1 LKFNRTIRLSIL
13 LTIFCA
19 FNFIYGGQ
27 TGKLSG
33 KIIDKDTGEPII
45 GANILIQ
52 DTYFG
57 AAADIDGYYYIN
69 NIPPG
74 VYNVS
79 VTAIGYTKTI
89 VTKVQ
94 VRIDLTTNLDVELI
108 PATIEL
114 GEEVVVVADK
124 PLIIKD
130 LTSTKETVSSE
141 DISMMPVEDI
151 GAVVNLQ
158 AGVMDGHFRG
168 GRSNEVAYLIDG
180 IPVTDAFNGGN
191 AVKIENGS
199 VRELEVISGTF
210 NAEYGQAMS
219 GIVNIVTK
227 EGSQKFEGN
236 VTAYFGNYL
245 TFGSHPAED
254 DGMYQIYKNQDLLGE
269 FLPLFGDLTK
279 YGNEPTKDDGIYQNL
294 GGLSI
299 DGLKDITIN
308 LSGPTKIIDGL
319 TFFVTGRYFSDG
331 GHTFGRRVYNI
342 DDSFPLPLSGDG
354 EWVAMDPWEKI
365 SYNGKLTYNL
375 PSWKF
380 SYSIF
385 GDNDERKNYNHDYRW
400 TPDGIIN
407 DFSNNMIHN
416 LQISAI
422 PSQSTFTSLK
432 FSANFHDFEG
442 YLFEDPFDSRYVKP
456 NQGQAQ
462 SDYTYRTGGT
472 NGDRYNRSTNT
483 IIGQWTLESQVSK
496 EHKVKIGIEGRKH
509 KVKNHWR
516 TVRNLVEGQ
525 IDEVTKEELF
535 ELGYA
540 LPHTEF
546 NNEYEKEPYELNA
559 YIQDKMEYDIMI
571 INAGLRLDY
580 FNANSDM
587 IADLKNPLNNP
598 DFPGYNE
605 RVDAE
610 VKTQFSPRL
619 GVSFPMSDQGAIYF
633 SYGHFFQIPALENL
647 YYNDENIIV
656 PGASLSSR
664 TGNPDLKAQKTIQ
677 YEVGLQQVIFPN
689 VALDF
694 SVYYRD
700 IRNLLGVE
708 IINTYEGFK
717 YARYINKDYGNTKG
731 FIVTLDKRFTDYF
744 SAKLDYT
751 YQIAEGNSSD
761 PLAVYNDNQS
771 DPPVE
776 SEKHLVPLDWDQ
788 RSTVNLTGTVGIPG
802 DWTVGL
808 IFQYGSGTP
817 YTEDIQISN
826 GVRFENGG
834 RKPVYFNADLKA
846 DKFFDLWGLN
856 FHAFLLV
863 YNLFDTRNE
872 TGVYSTTGRATSD
885 LNVKYAG
892 EVFGLN
898 TIDEFIKNPGM
909 YSAPRQIRVG
919 LSLGF

>member
-1 LKFNRTIRLSIL
+1 MKFNRIVRLYIPIIILSIYSGL
-13 LTIFCA
+13 FA
-19 FNFIYGGQ
+19 GQ

-33 KIIDKDTGEPII
+33 KIIDRETQEPVI
-45 GANILIQ
+45 GANIIIQ
-52 DTYFG
+52 DTYLG
-57 AAADIDGYYYIN
+57 AAADLDGYYYIN

-74 VYNVS
+74 EYVVS
-79 VTAIGYTKTI
+79 VTAIGYRKTT
-89 VTKVQ
+89 VTQVQ

-108 PATIEL
+108 SEAIDL
-114 GEEVVVVADK
+114 GQEVVVVADK

-180 IPVTDAFNGGN
+180 IPVTDAFNGEN
-191 AVKIENGS
+191 SVEIENGS

-219 GIVNIVTK
+219 GVVNIVTK
-227 EGSQKFEGN
+227 EGSQKYEGS
-236 VTAYFGNYL
+236 VSAYFGNYI
-245 TFGSHPAED
+245 TP
-254 DGMYQIYKNQDLLGE
+254 
-269 FLPLFGDLTK
+269 
-279 YGNEPTKDDGIYQNL
+279 DDGIYQNL
-294 GGLSI
+294 GNFNF
-299 DGLKDITIN
+299 DGVKDITFS
-308 LSGPTKIIDGL
+308 LSGPTKILDDL
-319 TFFVTGRYFSDG
+319 TFFFTGRYFDDG
-331 GHTFGRRVYNI
+331 GHTFGKRVYNI
-342 DDSFPLPLSGDG
+342 EDSFPFMPTGDG
-354 EWVAMDPWEKI
+354 EFVAMDPWKKM
-365 SYNGKLTYNL
+365 SANAKLTYNM

-380 SYSIF
+380 SYSFF
-385 GDNDERKNYNHDYRW
+385 GDTDERSYYDHDYRW
-400 TPDGIIN
+400 TPDGIMNHFN
-407 DFSNNMIHN
+407 DNMIHN
-416 LQISAI
+416 LQISII
-422 PSQSTFTSLK
+422 PSQSTFSSLK
-432 FSANFHDFEG
+432 FSANFHNFEG
-442 YLFEDPFDSRYVKP
+442 YLFEDPYDSRYGYP
-456 NQGQAQ
+456 SQGQAQ

-472 NGDRYNRSTNT
+472 NGDRYERNTNT
-483 IIGQWTLESQVSK
+483 LIGQWTLESQVSK
-496 EHKVKIGIEGRKH
+496 QHKVKVGLEGRMH

-516 TVRNLVEGQ
+516 TIRNLVEGQ
-525 IDEVTKEELF
+525 LDENGNPLF
-535 ELGYA
+535 ELGYSA
-540 LPHTEF
+540 AHTEY
-546 NNEYEKEPYELNA
+546 NNSYEKTPFEFNG

-580 FNANSDM
+580 FNANDYM
-587 IADLKNPLNNP
+587 ISDLKNPLNNSA
-598 DFPGYNE
+598 FPGYNDSVK
-605 RVDAE
+605 VDA
-610 VKTQFSPRL
+610 KYQLSPRL

-633 SYGHFFQIPALENL
+633 SYGHFFQIPPLENL
-647 YYNDENIIV
+647 YYNDENLINQ
-656 PGASLSSR
+656 GAALSSR

-677 YEVGLQQVIFPN
+677 YEVGLQQVLFPN
-689 VALDF
+689 IALDF

-717 YARYINKDYGNTKG
+717 YGRYINKDYGNTKG
-731 FIVTLDKRFTDYF
+731 FILTLDKRYADYF
-744 SAKLDYT
+744 SAKIDYT
-751 YQIAEGNSSD
+751 YQIAEGNASD

-788 RSTVNLTGTVGIPG
+788 TSTINLTGTVGVPG

-817 YTEDIQISN
+817 YTEDIRISN

-834 RKPVYFNADLKA
+834 RKPFFFNTDLKA
-846 DKFFDLWGLN
+846 DKFFDIAGIN
-856 FHAFLLV
+856 FHAYLLV
-863 YNLFDTRNE
+863 YNLFDIRNE
-872 TGVYSTTGRATSD
+872 YGVYSTTGRANSD
-885 LNVKYAG
+885 LNVKFAG

-898 TIDEFIKNPGM
+898 TIDEFLKNPGM

>member
-1 LKFNRTIRLSIL
+1 MKFNRIVRLYIPIIILSIYSGL
-13 LTIFCA
+13 FA
-19 FNFIYGGQ
+19 GQ

-33 KIIDKDTGEPII
+33 KIIDRETQEPVI
-45 GANILIQ
+45 GANIIIQ
-52 DTYFG
+52 DTYLG
-57 AAADIDGYYYIN
+57 AAADLDGYYYIN

-74 VYNVS
+74 EYVVS
-79 VTAIGYTKTI
+79 VTAIGYRKTT
-89 VTKVQ
+89 VTQVQ

-108 PATIEL
+108 SEAIDL
-114 GEEVVVVADK
+114 GQEVVVVADK

-180 IPVTDAFNGGN
+180 IPVTDAFNGEN
-191 AVKIENGS
+191 SVEIENGS

-219 GIVNIVTK
+219 GVVNIVTK
-227 EGSQKFEGN
+227 EGSQKYEGS
-236 VTAYFGNYL
+236 VSAYFGNYI
-245 TFGSHPAED
+245 TP
-254 DGMYQIYKNQDLLGE
+254 
-269 FLPLFGDLTK
+269 
-279 YGNEPTKDDGIYQNL
+279 DDGIYQNL
-294 GGLSI
+294 GNFNF
-299 DGLKDITIN
+299 DGVKDITFS
-308 LSGPTKIIDGL
+308 LSGPTKILDDL
-319 TFFVTGRYFSDG
+319 TFFFTGRYFDDG
-331 GHTFGRRVYNI
+331 GHTFGKRVYNI
-342 DDSFPLPLSGDG
+342 EDSFPFMPTGDG
-354 EWVAMDPWEKI
+354 EFVAMDPWKKM
-365 SYNGKLTYNL
+365 SANAKLTYNM

-380 SYSIF
+380 SYSFF
-385 GDNDERKNYNHDYRW
+385 GDTDERSYYDHDYRW
-400 TPDGIIN
+400 TPDGIMNHFN
-407 DFSNNMIHN
+407 DNMIHN
-416 LQISAI
+416 LQISII
-422 PSQSTFTSLK
+422 PSQSTFSSLK
-432 FSANFHDFEG
+432 FSANFHNFEG
-442 YLFEDPFDSRYVKP
+442 YLFEDPYDSRYGYP
-456 NQGQAQ
+456 SQGQAQ

-472 NGDRYNRSTNT
+472 NGDRYERNTNT
-483 IIGQWTLESQVSK
+483 LIGQWTLESQVSK
-496 EHKVKIGIEGRKH
+496 QHKVKVGLEGRMH

-516 TVRNLVEGQ
+516 TIRNLVEGQ
-525 IDEVTKEELF
+525 LDENGDPLF
-535 ELGYA
+535 ELGYSA
-540 LPHTEF
+540 PHTEY
-546 NNEYEKEPYELNA
+546 NNSYEKTPYEFNG

-580 FNANSDM
+580 FNANDYM
-587 IADLKNPLNNP
+587 IADLKNPLNNSA
-598 DFPGYNE
+598 FPGYNDSVK
-605 RVDAE
+605 VDA
-610 VKTQFSPRL
+610 KYQLSPRL

-633 SYGHFFQIPALENL
+633 SYGHFFQIPPLENL
-647 YYNDENIIV
+647 YYNDENLINQ
-656 PGASLSSR
+656 GAALSSR

-677 YEVGLQQVIFPN
+677 YEVGLQQVLFPN
-689 VALDF
+689 IALDF

-717 YARYINKDYGNTKG
+717 YGRYINKDYGNTKG
-731 FIVTLDKRFTDYF
+731 FILTLDKRYADYF
-744 SAKLDYT
+744 SAKIDYT
-751 YQIAEGNSSD
+751 YQIAEGNASD

-788 RSTVNLTGTVGIPG
+788 TSTINLTGTVGVPG

-817 YTEDIQISN
+817 YTEDIRISN

-834 RKPVYFNADLKA
+834 RKPFFFNTDLKA
-846 DKFFDLWGLN
+846 DKFFDIAGIN
-856 FHAFLLV
+856 FHAYLLV
-863 YNLFDTRNE
+863 YNLFDIRNE
-872 TGVYSTTGRATSD
+872 YGVYSTTGRANSD
-885 LNVKYAG
+885 LNVKFAG

-898 TIDEFIKNPGM
+898 TIDEFLKNPGM

>member
-1 LKFNRTIRLSIL
+1 LKFNRIIRLSIL
-13 LTIFCA
+13 YLITIVLNNLYA
-19 FNFIYGGQ
+19 GQ
-27 TGKLSG
+27 TGKISG
-33 KIIDKDTGEPII
+33 KIIDRDTGDPVI
-45 GANILIQ
+45 GANILVK
-52 DTYFG
+52 DTFFG
-57 AAADIDGYYYIN
+57 AAADIEGYYYIN

-74 VYNVS
+74 TYDVTI
-79 VTAIGYTKTI
+79 TAIGYTKTT
-89 VTKVQ
+89 VTQVQ
-94 VRIDLTTNLDVELI
+94 VRIDLTTNLDVDLTSE
-108 PATIEL
+108 AIEL

-124 PLIIKD
+124 PLVIRD
-130 LTSTKETVSSE
+130 LTSTKETVSSD
-141 DISMMPVEDI
+141 DINMMPVEDI

-219 GIVNIVTK
+219 GVVNIVTK

-245 TFGSHPAED
+245 TFGSHSSTD
-254 DGMYQIYKNQDLLGE
+254 DGLYQIYKYQDLLPQE
-269 FLPLFGDLTK
+269 ILPLLGDLSK
-279 YGNEPTKDDGIYQNL
+279 FNEPTDDDGIYQNL
-294 GGLSI
+294 GSLSSEGLV
-299 DGLKDITIN
+299 DVTLN

-319 TFFVTGRYFSDG
+319 TFFATGRYFNDG
-331 GHTFGRRVYNI
+331 GHTFGRRIYNI
-342 DDSFPLPLSGDG
+342 DNSYPLPLSGDG

-380 SYSIF
+380 SYSLF
-385 GDNDERKNYNHDYRW
+385 GDNDERKYYDHDYRW
-400 TPDGIIN
+400 TPDGILN
-407 DFSNNMIHN
+407 HFSNNMIHN
-416 LQISAI
+416 FQISAI

-432 FSANFHDFEG
+432 FSVNMHEFEG
-442 YLFEDPFDSRYVKP
+442 YLFEDPYDSRYVKP

-472 NGDRYNRSTNT
+472 NGDRYDRSTYT
-483 IIGQWTLESQVSK
+483 MIGQWTFESQLSK
-496 EHKVKIGIEGRKH
+496 EHKIKFGLEGRSH

-516 TVRNLVEGQ
+516 TIRNLIEGQ
-525 IDEVTKEELF
+525 IDEVTEEELF

-540 LPHTEF
+540 DPHTEF
-546 NNEYEKEPYELNA
+546 NNSYEKTPYEFNA

-587 IADLKNPLNNP
+587 ISDLKNPLNNS
-598 DFPGYNE
+598 DFPGYDE
-605 RVDAE
+605 RVDVDA
-610 VKTQFSPRL
+610 KTQISPRL

-633 SYGHFFQIPALENL
+633 SYGHFFQIPSLENL
-647 YYNDENIIV
+647 YYNDENIISQ
-656 PGASLSSR
+656 GAALSSR
-664 TGNPDLKAQKTIQ
+664 TGNPDLKAQKTVQ
-677 YEVGLQQVIFPN
+677 YEVGLQQVLFPN

-717 YARYINKDYGNTKG
+717 YARFINKDYGNTKG
-731 FIVTLDKRFTDYF
+731 FIVTLDKRFADFF

-761 PLAVYNDNQS
+761 PLSVYNDNQS

-802 DWTVGL
+802 DWTVSL
-808 IFQYGSGTP
+808 VCQYGSGTP
-817 YTEDIQISN
+817 YTEDMQISN

-846 DKFFDLWGLN
+846 DKFFDFAGVN
-856 FHAFLLV
+856 IHAFLLV
-863 YNLFDTRNE
+863 YNVFDIRNE
-872 TGVYSTTGRATSD
+872 TGVYSTTGRANSD

-892 EVFGLN
+892 DVFGFN
-898 TIDEFIKNPGM
+898 TINEYIKNPGM

>member
-1 LKFNRTIRLSIL
+1 MKFNRTIRLSIFFVLSL
-13 LTIFCA
+13 LI
-19 FNFIYGGQ
+19 NNIYGGQ
-27 TGKLSG
+27 TGKISG
-33 KIIDKDTGEPII
+33 KIIDRDTGEPII
-45 GANILIQ
+45 GANILIK
-52 DTYFG
+52 DTYLG
-57 AAADIDGYYYIN
+57 AAADIEGYYYIN

-74 VYNVS
+74 TYDIT
-79 VTAIGYTKTI
+79 VTAIGYKKTI
-89 VTKVQ
+89 ITKVK
-94 VRIDLTTNLDVELI
+94 VRIDLTTNLNVQLVSE
-108 PATIEL
+108 AIEL

-124 PLIIKD
+124 PMVIKD

-141 DISMMPVEDI
+141 DINMMPVEDI

-219 GIVNIVTK
+219 GVVNIVTK

-236 VTAYFGNYL
+236 VTAYLGNYL
-245 TFGSHPAED
+245 SFGSHSSMD
-254 DGMYQIYKNQDLLGE
+254 DGLFRTYKNKDLFSE
-269 FLPLFGDLTK
+269 KDLSLIGNLSK
-279 YGNEPTKDDGIYQNL
+279 YKETTNDDGIYQNL
-294 GGLSI
+294 GHLNS
-299 DGLKDITIN
+299 DGLVDLTLN

-319 TFFVTGRYFSDG
+319 TFFATARYFKDG

-342 DDSFPLPLSGDG
+342 DNSSPLPLSGDG

-385 GDNDERKNYNHDYRW
+385 GDDDERSYYDHNYRW
-400 TPDGIIN
+400 TPDGVMKH
-407 DFSNNMIHN
+407 FSNNMIHN
-416 LQISAI
+416 FQISII
-422 PSQSTFTSLK
+422 PSQSIFTSLK
-432 FSANFHDFEG
+432 FSANIHEFEG
-442 YLFEDPFDSRYVKP
+442 YLFEDPYDVRYVKP

-462 SDYTYRTGGT
+462 SNYTYRTGGT

-483 IIGQWTLESQVSK
+483 MIGQWTFESQISK
-496 EHKVKIGIEGRKH
+496 KHKVKMGVEGRFH
-509 KVKNHWR
+509 KIKNHWR
-516 TVRNLVEGQ
+516 TIRNLVEGQ
-525 IDEVTKEELF
+525 IDENTGEELF
-535 ELGYA
+535 ELGYSD
-540 LPHTEF
+540 PHTEY
-546 NNEYEKEPYELNA
+546 NTSYEKKPFEFNA

-587 IADLKNPLNNP
+587 IADLKNPLNNSN
-598 DFPGYNE
+598 FPGFNK
-605 RVDAE
+605 RVDVKA
-610 VKTQFSPRL
+610 KTQLSPRL
-619 GVSFPMSDQGAIYF
+619 GVSFPMSDKGAIYF

-647 YYNDENIIV
+647 YFNDENIISQ
-656 PGASLSSR
+656 GSALSSR
-664 TGNPDLKAQKTIQ
+664 TGNPNLEAQKTVQ

-689 VALDF
+689 VAFDF

-731 FIVTLDKRFTDYF
+731 FIITLDKRFADFF

-788 RSTVNLTGTVGIPG
+788 HSTINLTGTVGVPG

-817 YTEDIQISN
+817 YTEDMRISN

-846 DKFFDLWGLN
+846 DKFFDIGGLN

-863 YNLFDTRNE
+863 YNVFDIRNE
-872 TGVYSTTGRATSD
+872 IGVYSTTGRANSD
-885 LNVKYAG
+885 LNVKFAG
-892 EVFGLN
+892 EVFGFN
-898 TIDEFIKNPGM
+898 TINEYIKNPGM
-909 YSAPRQIRVG
+909 YSAPRQIRIG